1 MWGIVYLFS
10 GHAKCLLSDKRTTPH
25 FLFIH
30 NPPQQELI
38 RYKNAIIMDRKLQDL
53 LPAIKERLE
62 QPDIRAFKIGKSKDA
77 RRRFSEYEE
86 PFHYLGIIA
95 KGNADAIN
103 QAECDLIDYFKGNAK
118 CTNENAG
125 GGGYEDATEL
135 YIVAR
140 KNGADHREHLLDPT
154 PLFGFKTLTI

>member
-1 MWGIVYLFS
+1 
-10 GHAKCLLSDKRTTPH
+10 
-25 FLFIH
+25 
-30 NPPQQELI
+30 
-38 RYKNAIIMDRKLQDL
+38 MDRKLQDL

-86 PFHYLGIIA
+86 HFHYLGIIA
-95 KGNADAIN
+95 KGKADAIN

-125 GGGYEDATEL
+125 GDGYEDATEL

-140 KNGADHREHLLDPT
+140 KNGADYREYLLDPT